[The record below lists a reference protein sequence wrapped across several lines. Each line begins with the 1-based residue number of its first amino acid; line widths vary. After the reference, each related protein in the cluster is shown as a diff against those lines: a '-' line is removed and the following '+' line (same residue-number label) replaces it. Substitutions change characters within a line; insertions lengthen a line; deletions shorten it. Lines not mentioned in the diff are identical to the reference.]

1 MPACI
6 RPESLVIR
14 AAAEVAE
21 GAPALRGVVAET
33 TYLGGLAQH
42 KVDCAGTSV
51 SVLEINP
58 RHLSRRGEP
67 VALTVDAAQVAMLG
81 K

>member
-1 MPACI
+1 
-6 RPESLVIR
+6 
-14 AAAEVAE
+14 
-21 GAPALRGVVAET
+21 
-33 TYLGGLAQH
+33 
-42 KVDCAGTSV
+42 
-51 SVLEINP
+51 VLEINP